1 MYCVYHRFVPPSR
14 GYISSVSLPCVSF
27 SKTLYLFLHYVYLLI
42 LLYIY
47 FYVLSRTFFRM
58 FFHPIFILYHKIEIC
73 QLLFYCLSDSKKKGG
88 YLNSPGNF
96 DMKFTYSFLILI
108 LFMEVNFSIS
118 INSSTSN
125 GASSSFSKLKFSF
138 FRSGK

>member
-1 MYCVYHRFVPPSR
+1 MYHSCSVYIYLAYPFV
-14 GYISSVSLPCVSF
+14 LKPCTYLCSF
-27 SKTLYLFLHYVYLLI
+27 ALCSPLL

-47 FYVLSRTFFRM
+47 FSFCQELFFGGLSL
-58 FFHPIFILYHKIEIC
+58 PIFILYHILEIC

-138 FRSGK
+138 SVPASSI